1 MTDEQQIRD
10 LIEVW
15 ATAVHAGDLPAV
27 LANHAPDM
35 VMFDVP
41 PPERGVRGIDAYRD
55 SWPGFFDWQSSGAV
69 FEIESLDVTAGA
81 EVAFAFALLRCGTPA
96 DFERD
101 PEQRLRLTIGLSK
114 VDDPVGGHPRT
125 PLVRRQDRVDPK
137 QSVPRRTPPPPVLHR
152 RISTLPGRG
161 LVLSA
166 CCSSRSSAVTRG
178 ASGPAN
184 IGTLRTFVSLPQTD
198 GAGSIPVTRSTQIPL
213 VASANRLPAV
223 VAAIT

>member
-27 LANHAPDM
+27 LANHAPDI

-41 PPERGVRGIDAYRD
+41 PPEQGVRGIDAYRD
-55 SWPGFFDWQSSGAV
+55 SWPGFFEWQSSGAV

-114 VDDPVGGHPRT
+114 VDDRWVVTHEHHSFADKTGKA
-125 PLVRRQDRVDPK
+125 QK
-137 QSVPRRTPPPPVLHR
+137 QSVPRSTPAHHPVHRAQPP
-152 RISTLPGRG
+152 
-161 LVLSA
+161 A
-166 CCSSRSSAVTRG
+166 RG
-178 ASGPAN
+178 AD
-184 IGTLRTFVSLPQTD
+184 LE
-198 GAGSIPVTRSTQIPL
+198 PL
-213 VASANRLPAV
+213 VEGVGEGSGGAAARHAV
-223 VAAIT
+223 ADTPTPSLDNSWYRG